1 MRSLGAALLLL
12 FGASLSSAAKGQDEA
27 DYSQWGG
34 AQTEAEGIARWENGL
49 SRAFFGEAELIEN
62 AQSVVTLT
70 APSRAENDAFV
81 PVSVSLHRDAAGA
94 PITDL
99 YLTVDINPSPLA
111 AHFTIPGNRPL
122 ESLDTRVRVNGYTHI
137 RAIAI
142 AQDGKHYMASRW
154 VRSRGAGCSAPPG
167 TDQDEARKTLG
178 DIRFRLSER
187 KDTTAQRDVHMFIS
201 HPNNTGMQRD
211 QLTTMLIPPS
221 FITQIDVAFEG
232 APLLQ
237 AETTFTLS
245 ENPSFRFRFGK
256 HEHGILS
263 ARVTDSDGNT
273 FIRNQTIGH
282 AQ

>member
-1 MRSLGAALLLL
+1 MQLIAAALLLIGL
-12 FGASLSSAAKGQDEA
+12 MSSAAVAEDKA
-27 DYSQWGG
+27 DYSEWGG

-49 SRAFFGEAELIEN
+49 SRAFFGEAELIEDD
-62 AQSVVTLT
+62 QGVVTLT
-70 APSRAENDAFV
+70 APSRTENDALV
-81 PVSVSLHRDAAGA
+81 PVSVSLHPDVAGA

-122 ESLDTRVRVNGYTHI
+122 ESVDTRVRVNGYTHI

-142 AQDGKHYMASRW
+142 AHDGKHYMASRW

-178 DIRFRLSER
+178 DIRFRLSAGSENPS
-187 KDTTAQRDVHMFIS
+187 QRDVHMFIS
-201 HPNNTGMQRD
+201 HPNNTGLQRD

-221 FITQIDVAFEG
+221 YITQIDVGFEG
-232 APLLQ
+232 TPLLQ

-245 ENPSFRFRFGK
+245 ENPSFRFRFEK
-256 HEHGILS
+256 HEYGTL
-263 ARVTDSDGNT
+263 AAKVTDSDGNT
-273 FIRNQTIGH
+273 FIRSQTIGSS
-282 AQ
+282 Q

>member
-1 MRSLGAALLLL
+1 MRVLTVVCLAATLCVSLPTVAAE
-12 FGASLSSAAKGQDEA
+12 QET

-49 SRAFFGEAELIEN
+49 ARAFFGEARLIEDG
-62 AQSVVTLT
+62 QGVVSLT
-70 APSRAENDAFV
+70 APSRAENDALV
-81 PVSVSLHRDAAGA
+81 PVSIGLNPQAADA

-99 YLTVDINPSPLA
+99 YLTVDINPAPLA

-122 ESLDTRVRVNGYTHI
+122 ESLDTRVRVNGYTHV
-137 RAIAI
+137 RAIAKT
-142 AQDGKHYMASRW
+142 ADGTHYMATQW

-167 TDQDEARKTLG
+167 TNQEKARETLG
-178 DIRFRLSER
+178 DIRFRLSADQPES
-187 KDTTAQRDVHMFIS
+187 TQRDVHMFIS

-221 FITQIDVAFEG
+221 YITQIDVAFEG
-232 APLLQ
+232 TPLLQ

-245 ENPSFRFRFGK
+245 ENPSFRFRFDK
-256 HEHGILS
+256 HEHGTLA

-273 FIRNQTIGH
+273 FIHSQAIGDS
-282 AQ
+282 Q